1 MPVQSA
7 CQRVLSNIR
16 AICQIIGCEF
26 QAFALKMIQTMQLL
40 MRNFQLLH
48 WKNNMAMVT
57 VGLDLNR
64 Q

>member
-1 MPVQSA
+1 MPVQSV

-16 AICQIIGCEF
+16 AICQFIGCEF
-26 QAFALKMIQTMQLL
+26 QAFTLKMIQKTQLL

-57 VGLDLNR
+57 MGLDLNR
-64 Q
+64 